1 MSVKASSSLSL
12 NVETGEADDDAA
24 GAGAVNAGATG
35 WGGATSLLAVVDL
48 IGAPG
53 PSSPKRVQ

>member
-1 MSVKASSSLSL
+1 MRPKKTHFSFKVYYFLKKLTMSVKASSSLSL

-35 WGGATSLLAVVDL
+35 
-48 IGAPG
+48 
-53 PSSPKRVQ
+53 

>member
-35 WGGATSLLAVVDL
+35 
-48 IGAPG
+48 
-53 PSSPKRVQ
+53 

>member
-24 GAGAVNAGATG
+24 GAGVEEGEGSERAVYGMGTGGIRRAGG
-35 WGGATSLLAVVDL
+35 L
-48 IGAPG
+48 
-53 PSSPKRVQ
+53 

>member
-12 NVETGEADDDAA
+12 NVETGEVDDAA

-35 WGGATSLLAVVDL
+35 
-48 IGAPG
+48 
-53 PSSPKRVQ
+53 